1 VQFLKAVGLFIA
13 VFECR
18 EWRQRAGA
26 FSYFE
31 AVSSVGVVR
40 AFRGGFPG
48 AFRVK
53 GERVFG
59 VQVLFVPLVFGVG
72 FALDWLQLFQAVL
85 ERRGNRSAFL
95 GRVFQKRDGVL
106 RRFWKMDAVRK
117 SSCGG
122 APQFF
127 GEAFSR
133 VSAQM
138 LFVGLPVFRA
148 APWKNLLVSGGSSRG
163 AFFSRA

>member
-1 VQFLKAVGLFIA
+1 LVGA

-40 AFRGGFPG
+40 AFRGGFSG

-59 VQVLFVPLVFGVG
+59 VQALFVPLVFGVG
-72 FALDWLQLFQAVL
+72 FALDLLQLFQAAPAGP
-85 ERRGNRSAFL
+85 GNRSAFV
-95 GRVFQKRDGVL
+95 GRVFLKKGGFFRPVL
-106 RRFWKMDAVRK
+106 ENGRR
-117 SSCGG
+117 S
-122 APQFF
+122 
-127 GEAFSR
+127 
-133 VSAQM
+133 
-138 LFVGLPVFRA
+138 
-148 APWKNLLVSGGSSRG
+148 
-163 AFFSRA
+163 